1 MPRRPE
7 ARFFMTNLSREGVSP
22 EEWSIQR
29 WEKFQALL
37 QRVRET
43 NAFQID
49 HFPGL
54 ADCDQ
59 WSGFDEFAE
68 NCPFTEKNDLAL
80 DRQQN
85 QPYGTN
91 LTFSVAE
98 YSYFH
103 QTSGTMGEPMAW
115 LDTDDDWSWMLGN
128 WDRVLQG
135 AGVQSGSRCFFA
147 FSFGPFL
154 GFWTAYDA
162 ARKRGC
168 LCIPGGGQG
177 SEQRL
182 HSILGHEVEY
192 LFCTPTYALRL
203 PEVAKQAGID
213 LGGHALRAIIVA
225 GETGGSVPSFRRRV
239 SEAWGKDL
247 RVYDHYGMTEVGPV
261 AFETPGGQ
269 GGLRVILESY
279 FAEVIDPETKKP
291 SSKGEGELVLTTLG
305 RTGCPLLRYRTGD
318 LVRAKSTTGPEG
330 FPVLDLEAGILGRSD
345 DMVVIRGVNVYPS
358 SVDAIVRGFEEVAEY
373 QVIHEKKGEMS
384 EISLQVEAPEN
395 VAQAL
400 EVSLKEAFS
409 LRIPV
414 DRAQPNSLPRFEM
427 KAKRWR
433 TEQ

>member
-1 MPRRPE
+1 
-7 ARFFMTNLSREGVSP
+7 MTTPSRDGVSP
-22 EEWSIQR
+22 EEWSSQR
-29 WEKFQALL
+29 WETFQALL

-43 NAFQID
+43 NAFQSAC
-49 HFPGL
+49 FPGL

-59 WSGFDEFAE
+59 WSGFDEFVE
-68 NCPFTEKNDLAL
+68 NCPFTGKNDLAL

-85 QPYGTN
+85 PPYGTN
-91 LTFSVAE
+91 LTFPVEE
-98 YSYFH
+98 YSCFH

-115 LDTDDDWSWMLGN
+115 LDTEEDWNWMLGN
-128 WDRVLQG
+128 WDRVLEG
-135 AGVQSGSRCFFA
+135 AGVQSGARCFFA

-182 HSILGHEVEY
+182 RSILEHGAEY

-213 LGGHALRAIIVA
+213 LRGHALRSIIVA

-261 AFETPGGQ
+261 AFETPGGK
-269 GGLRVILESY
+269 GGLRVMLESY
-279 FAEVIDPETKKP
+279 FAEVIDPETKAP
-291 SSKGEGELVLTTLG
+291 SSTGEGELVLTTLG
-305 RTGCPLLRYRTGD
+305 RTGCPLFRYRTGD
-318 LVRAKSTTGPEG
+318 LVRAIIQTDPDG
-330 FPVLDLEAGILGRSD
+330 FPALDLKDGILGRSD
-345 DMVVIRGVNVYPS
+345 DMVVVRGVNVYPS
-358 SVDAIVRGFEEVAEY
+358 SVDAIVRGFEEVMEY
-373 QVIHEKKGEMS
+373 QVIHRKKGEMS
-384 EISLQVEAPEN
+384 EIGLQVEAPES

-400 EVSLKEAFS
+400 EAALKEAFS
-409 LRIPV
+409 LRMPV
-414 DRAQPNSLPRFEM
+414 GRAEPNSLPRFEM
-427 KAKRWR
+427 KARRWL
-433 TEQ
+433 TEE

>member
-1 MPRRPE
+1 
-7 ARFFMTNLSREGVSP
+7 MTNPSREGVSP
-22 EEWSIQR
+22 EEWSSLR
-29 WEKFQALL
+29 WEKFQALM
-37 QRVRET
+37 QRVTET

-49 HFPGL
+49 HFPAL

-59 WSGFDEFAE
+59 WSGFDEFVE
-68 NCPFTEKNDLAL
+68 NCPFTGKNDLAL
-80 DRQQN
+80 DRQRN
-85 QPYGTN
+85 PPYGTN
-91 LTFSVAE
+91 LTFPADT
-98 YSYFH
+98 YSCFH

-115 LDTDDDWSWMLGN
+115 LDTEEDWNWMLGN
-128 WDRVLQG
+128 WDRVLEG
-135 AGVQSGSRCFFA
+135 AGVQSGARCFFA

-182 HSILGHEVEY
+182 RSILEHDVEY

-203 PEVAKQAGID
+203 PEVAQQAGID
-213 LGGHALRAIIVA
+213 PGGHALRAIIVA

-247 RVYDHYGMTEVGPV
+247 QVYDHYGMTEVGPV

-279 FAEVIDPETKKP
+279 FAEVIDPETKAP
-291 SSKGEGELVLTTLG
+291 SSSGEGELVLTTLG
-305 RTGCPLLRYRTGD
+305 RTGCPLFRYRTGD
-318 LVRAKSTTGPEG
+318 LVRAISQTDPDG
-330 FPVLDLEAGILGRSD
+330 FPTLDLEDGILGRSD
-345 DMVVIRGVNVYPS
+345 DMIVVRGVNVYPS
-358 SVDAIVRGFEEVAEY
+358 SVDAIVRGFEEVMEY

-384 EISLQVEAPEN
+384 EISLQVEAPES
-395 VAQAL
+395 VARAL
-400 EVSLKEAFS
+400 EAAMKEAFS

-414 DRAQPNSLPRFEM
+414 GRAEPNSLPRFEM
-427 KAKRWR
+427 KARRWL
-433 TEQ
+433 TEK

>member
-1 MPRRPE
+1 
-7 ARFFMTNLSREGVSP
+7 MTNPSRDGVSP
-22 EEWSIQR
+22 EEWSSQR
-29 WEKFQALL
+29 WETFQALL

-43 NAFQID
+43 NAFQSAC
-49 HFPGL
+49 FPGL

-59 WSGFDEFAE
+59 WSGFDEFVE
-68 NCPFTEKNDLAL
+68 NCPFTGKNDLAL
-80 DRQQN
+80 DRRQN
-85 QPYGTN
+85 PPYGTN
-91 LTFSVAE
+91 LTFPVEE
-98 YSYFH
+98 YSCFH

-115 LDTDDDWSWMLGN
+115 LDTEEDWNWMLGN
-128 WDRVLQG
+128 WDRVLEG
-135 AGVQSGSRCFFA
+135 AGVQSGARCFFA

-182 HSILGHEVEY
+182 HSILEHGAEY

-213 LGGHALRAIIVA
+213 LRGHALRSIIVA

-279 FAEVIDPETKKP
+279 FAEVIDPETKAP
-291 SSKGEGELVLTTLG
+291 SSTGEGELVLTTLG
-305 RTGCPLLRYRTGD
+305 RTGCPLFRYRTGD
-318 LVRAKSTTGPEG
+318 LVRAIIQTDPDG
-330 FPVLDLEAGILGRSD
+330 FPALDLKDGILGRSD
-345 DMVVIRGVNVYPS
+345 DMVVVRGVNVYPS
-358 SVDAIVRGFEEVAEY
+358 SVDAIVRGFEEVMEY
-373 QVIHEKKGEMS
+373 QVIHRKKGEMS
-384 EISLQVEAPEN
+384 EIGLQVEAPES

-400 EVSLKEAFS
+400 EAALKEAFS

-414 DRAQPNSLPRFEM
+414 GQSEPNSLPRFEM
-427 KAKRWR
+427 KARRWL
-433 TEQ
+433 TEE

>member
-1 MPRRPE
+1 M
-7 ARFFMTNLSREGVSP
+7 
-22 EEWSIQR
+22 
-29 WEKFQALL
+29 

-68 NCPFTEKNDLAL
+68 KCPFTGKNDLAL

-91 LTFSVAE
+91 LTFPVAE

-115 LDTDDDWSWMLGN
+115 LDTEDDWSWMLGN
-128 WDRVLQG
+128 WDRVLAG
-135 AGVQSGSRCFFA
+135 AGVQSGNRCFFA

-168 LCIPGGGQG
+168 LCIPGGGLG

-213 LGGHALRAIIVA
+213 LGGHSLRAIVVA
-225 GETGGSVPSFRRRV
+225 GETGGSETSFRRRV

-279 FAEVIDPETKKP
+279 FAEVIDLETKKP
-291 SSKGEGELVLTTLG
+291 SSTGEGELVLTTLG

-330 FPVLDLEAGILGRSD
+330 FPTLDLEAGILGRSD

-384 EISLQVEAPEN
+384 EIRLQVEAPEN

-400 EVSLKEAFS
+400 EVSLKDAFS

-414 DRAQPNSLPRFEM
+414 DRVQPNSLPRFEM

>member
-1 MPRRPE
+1 
-7 ARFFMTNLSREGVSP
+7 MTNPSRDGVSP
-22 EEWSIQR
+22 EEWSSQR
-29 WEKFQALL
+29 WETFQALL

-43 NAFQID
+43 NAFQSAC
-49 HFPGL
+49 FPGL

-59 WSGFDEFAE
+59 WSGFDEFVE
-68 NCPFTEKNDLAL
+68 NCPFTGKNDLAL
-80 DRQQN
+80 DRRQN
-85 QPYGTN
+85 PPYGTN
-91 LTFSVAE
+91 LTFPVEE
-98 YSYFH
+98 YSCFH

-115 LDTDDDWSWMLGN
+115 LDTEEDWNWMLGN
-128 WDRVLQG
+128 WDRVLEG
-135 AGVQSGSRCFFA
+135 AGVQSGARCFFA

-182 HSILGHEVEY
+182 RSILEHGAEY

-213 LGGHALRAIIVA
+213 LRGHALRSIIVA

-261 AFETPGGQ
+261 AFETPGGK

-279 FAEVIDPETKKP
+279 FAEVIDPETKAP
-291 SSKGEGELVLTTLG
+291 SSTGEGELVLTTLG
-305 RTGCPLLRYRTGD
+305 RTGCPLFRYRTGD
-318 LVRAKSTTGPEG
+318 LVRAISQTDPDG
-330 FPVLDLEAGILGRSD
+330 FPALDLKDGILGRSD
-345 DMVVIRGVNVYPS
+345 DMVVVRGVNVYPS
-358 SVDAIVRGFEEVAEY
+358 SVDAIVRGFEEVMEY
-373 QVIHEKKGEMS
+373 QVIHRKKGEMS
-384 EISLQVEAPEN
+384 EIGLQVEVPES

-400 EVSLKEAFS
+400 EAALKEAFS

-414 DRAQPNSLPRFEM
+414 GQSEPNSLPRFEM
-427 KAKRWR
+427 KARRWL
-433 TEQ
+433 TEE

>member
-1 MPRRPE
+1 
-7 ARFFMTNLSREGVSP
+7 MTNPSREGVSP

-54 ADCDQ
+54 SDCDQ

-91 LTFSVAE
+91 LTFPVAE

-115 LDTDDDWSWMLGN
+115 LDTEDDWSWMLGN
-128 WDRVLQG
+128 WDRVLAG
-135 AGVQSGSRCFFA
+135 AGVQSGNRCFFA

-168 LCIPGGGQG
+168 LCIPGGGLG

-182 HSILGHEVEY
+182 HSILGHKVEY

-213 LGGHALRAIIVA
+213 LGGHSLGAIVVA
-225 GETGGSVPSFRRRV
+225 GETGGSEPSFRRRV
-239 SEAWGKDL
+239 SEAWGRDL

-279 FAEVIDPETKKP
+279 FAEVIDLETKKP
-291 SSKGEGELVLTTLG
+291 SSTGEGELVLTTLG

-330 FPVLDLEAGILGRSD
+330 FPTLDLEAGILGRSD

-384 EISLQVEAPEN
+384 EIRLQVEAPEN
-395 VAQAL
+395 VTQAL
-400 EVSLKEAFS
+400 EVSLKDAFS

-414 DRAQPNSLPRFEM
+414 GRVQPNSLPRFEM

>member
-1 MPRRPE
+1 
-7 ARFFMTNLSREGVSP
+7 MTNPSRDGVSP
-22 EEWSIQR
+22 EEWSSQR
-29 WEKFQALL
+29 WETFQALL
-37 QRVRET
+37 QKVRET
-43 NAFQID
+43 NAFQAG
-49 HFPGL
+49 HFPAL

-59 WSGFDEFAE
+59 WSGFDAFVE
-68 NCPFTEKNDLAL
+68 NCPFTKKNDLAL
-80 DRQQN
+80 DRQRN
-85 QPYGTN
+85 PPYGTN
-91 LTFSVAE
+91 LTFPVEE
-98 YSYFH
+98 YSCFH

-115 LDTDDDWSWMLGN
+115 LDTEEDWNWMLGN
-128 WDRVLQG
+128 WDRVLEG
-135 AGVQSGSRCFFA
+135 AGVQSGDRCFFA

-182 HSILGHEVEY
+182 HSILEHDVEY

-203 PEVAKQAGID
+203 PEVAKQAGVD

-225 GETGGSVPSFRRRV
+225 GETGGSVLSFRRRV

-279 FAEVIDPETKKP
+279 FAEVIDPETKEP
-291 SSKGEGELVLTTLG
+291 SSTGEGELVLTTLG
-305 RTGCPLLRYRTGD
+305 RTGCPLFRYRTGD
-318 LVRAKSTTGPEG
+318 LVRAISKTGPDG
-330 FPVLDLEAGILGRSD
+330 FPTLDLEGGILGRSD
-345 DMVVIRGVNVYPS
+345 DMVVVRGVNVYPS
-358 SVDAIVRGFEEVAEY
+358 SVDAIVRGFKEVVEY

-384 EISLQVEAPEN
+384 EISLQVEAPEK

-400 EVSLKEAFS
+400 EVSLKDAFS

-414 DRAQPNSLPRFEM
+414 DRAEPNSLPRFEM

-433 TEQ
+433 TEK

>member
-1 MPRRPE
+1 
-7 ARFFMTNLSREGVSP
+7 MTNPSREGVSP

-91 LTFSVAE
+91 LTFPVAE

-115 LDTDDDWSWMLGN
+115 LDTEDDWSWMLGN
-128 WDRVLQG
+128 WDRVLAG
-135 AGVQSGSRCFFA
+135 AGVQSGNRCFFA

-168 LCIPGGGQG
+168 LCIPGGGLG

-182 HSILGHEVEY
+182 HSILGHKVEY

-203 PEVAKQAGID
+203 PEVAKQAGVD
-213 LGGHALRAIIVA
+213 LGGHGLRAVIVA
-225 GETGGSVPSFRRRV
+225 GETGGSEPSFRRRV

-279 FAEVIDPETKKP
+279 FAEVIDLETKKP
-291 SSKGEGELVLTTLG
+291 SSTGEGELVLTTLG

-330 FPVLDLEAGILGRSD
+330 FPTLDLEAGILGRSD

-384 EISLQVEAPEN
+384 EIRLQVEAPEN
-395 VAQAL
+395 VTQAL
-400 EVSLKEAFS
+400 EVSLKDAFS

-414 DRAQPNSLPRFEM
+414 GRAQPNSLPRFEM

>member
-1 MPRRPE
+1 
-7 ARFFMTNLSREGVSP
+7 MTNLSREGVSA
-22 EEWSIQR
+22 EEWSRQR

-54 ADCDQ
+54 ADCEQ

-68 NCPFTEKNDLAL
+68 NCPFTEKNDLAQ
-80 DRQQN
+80 DRQQKP
-85 QPYGTN
+85 PYGTN
-91 LTFSVAE
+91 LTLPVEE

-103 QTSGTMGEPMAW
+103 QTSGTMGKPMAW
-115 LDTDDDWSWMLGN
+115 LDTEDDWNWMLGN
-128 WDRVLQG
+128 WDRVLEG
-135 AGVQSGSRCFFA
+135 AGVESGARCYFA

-182 HSILGHEVEY
+182 HSILEHDAEY

-203 PEVAKQAGID
+203 PEVAKKAGID

-225 GETGGSVPSFRRRV
+225 GEAGGSVPAFRERV
-239 SEAWGKDL
+239 TQAWGKDL
-247 RVYDHYGMTEVGPV
+247 RIYDHYGMTEVGPV

-279 FAEVIDPETKKP
+279 FAEVIDPETKMP
-291 SSKGEGELVLTTLG
+291 SSTGEGELVLTTLG
-305 RTGCPLLRYRTGD
+305 RTGCPLFRYRTGD
-318 LVRAKSTTGPEG
+318 LVRAKSKTGPDG
-330 FPVLDLEAGILGRSD
+330 FPTLDLEAGILGRSD
-345 DMVVIRGVNVYPS
+345 DMVVVRGVNVYPS

-414 DRAQPNSLPRFEM
+414 GRSEPNSLPRFEM

-433 TEQ
+433 TEK

>member
-1 MPRRPE
+1 
-7 ARFFMTNLSREGVSP
+7 MTNLSREGVSA
-22 EEWSIQR
+22 EEWSRQR

-54 ADCDQ
+54 ADCEQ

-68 NCPFTEKNDLAL
+68 NCPFTEKNDLAW

-91 LTFSVAE
+91 LTFPVEE
-98 YSYFH
+98 YSCFH

-115 LDTDDDWSWMLGN
+115 LDTEEDWNWMLGN
-128 WDRVLQG
+128 WDRVLEV
-135 AGVQSGSRCFFA
+135 AGVQSGARCFFA

-182 HSILGHEVEY
+182 HSILEHDAEY

-225 GETGGSVPSFRRRV
+225 GEAGGSVPAFRERV
-239 SEAWGKDL
+239 TQAWGKDL
-247 RVYDHYGMTEVGPV
+247 RIYDHYGMTEVGPV

-269 GGLRVILESY
+269 GGLRVLLESY
-279 FAEVIDPETKKP
+279 FAEVIDPETKMP
-291 SSKGEGELVLTTLG
+291 SSTGEGELVLTTLG
-305 RTGCPLLRYRTGD
+305 RTGCPLFRYRTGD
-318 LVRAKSTTGPEG
+318 LVRAKSKTRPDG
-330 FPVLDLEAGILGRSD
+330 FPTLDLEAGILGRSD
-345 DMVVIRGVNVYPS
+345 DMVVVRGVNVYPS

-414 DRAQPNSLPRFEM
+414 GRSEPNSLPRFEM

-433 TEQ
+433 TEK

>member
-1 MPRRPE
+1 
-7 ARFFMTNLSREGVSP
+7 MTNPSRDGVSP
-22 EEWSIQR
+22 EQWSSQR

-49 HFPGL
+49 HFPAL

-59 WSGFDEFAE
+59 WSGFDEFVE
-68 NCPFTEKNDLAL
+68 SCPFTEKNDLAQ
-80 DRQQN
+80 DRKEN
-85 QPYGTN
+85 PPYGSN
-91 LTFSVAE
+91 LTFPPDA
-98 YSYFH
+98 YSCFH

-115 LDTDDDWSWMLGN
+115 LDTQEDWNWMLGN
-128 WDRVLQG
+128 WDTVLEG
-135 AGVQSGSRCFFA
+135 AGVESGARCFFA

-182 HSILGHEVEY
+182 RSILEHGAEY

-213 LGGHALRAIIVA
+213 LRGHALRSIIVA

-279 FAEVIDPETKKP
+279 FAEVIDPETKAP
-291 SSKGEGELVLTTLG
+291 SSTGEGELVLTTLG
-305 RTGCPLLRYRTGD
+305 RTGCPLFRYRTGD
-318 LVRAKSTTGPEG
+318 LVRAISQTDPDG
-330 FPVLDLEAGILGRSD
+330 FPALDLKDGILGRSD
-345 DMVVIRGVNVYPS
+345 DMVVVRGVNVYPS
-358 SVDAIVRGFEEVAEY
+358 SVDAIVRGFEEVMEY
-373 QVIHEKKGEMS
+373 QVIHRKKGEMS
-384 EISLQVEAPEN
+384 EIGLQVEAPES

-400 EVSLKEAFS
+400 EAALKEAFS

-414 DRAQPNSLPRFEM
+414 GQSEPNSLPRFEM
-427 KAKRWR
+427 KARRWL
-433 TEQ
+433 TEE

>member
-1 MPRRPE
+1 
-7 ARFFMTNLSREGVSP
+7 MTNPSRDGVSP
-22 EEWSIQR
+22 EEWSSQR
-29 WEKFQALL
+29 WETFQALL

-43 NAFQID
+43 NAFQSAC
-49 HFPGL
+49 FPGL

-59 WSGFDEFAE
+59 WSGFDEFVE
-68 NCPFTEKNDLAL
+68 NCPFTGKNDLAL
-80 DRQQN
+80 DRRQN
-85 QPYGTN
+85 PPYGTN
-91 LTFSVAE
+91 LTFPVEE
-98 YSYFH
+98 YSCFH

-115 LDTDDDWSWMLGN
+115 LDTEEDWNWMLGN
-128 WDRVLQG
+128 WDRVLEG
-135 AGVQSGSRCFFA
+135 AGVQSGARCFFA

-182 HSILGHEVEY
+182 RSILEHGAEY

-213 LGGHALRAIIVA
+213 LRGHALRSIIVA

-261 AFETPGGQ
+261 AFETPGGK

-279 FAEVIDPETKKP
+279 FAEVVDPETKAP
-291 SSKGEGELVLTTLG
+291 SSTGEGELVLTTLG
-305 RTGCPLLRYRTGD
+305 RTGCPLFRYRTGD
-318 LVRAKSTTGPEG
+318 LVRAISQTDPDG
-330 FPVLDLEAGILGRSD
+330 FPALDLKDGILGRSD
-345 DMVVIRGVNVYPS
+345 DMVVVRGVNVYPS
-358 SVDAIVRGFEEVAEY
+358 SVDAIVWGFEEVMEY
-373 QVIHEKKGEMS
+373 QVIHRKKGEMS
-384 EISLQVEAPEN
+384 EIGLQVEVPES

-400 EVSLKEAFS
+400 EAALKEAFS

-414 DRAQPNSLPRFEM
+414 GQSEPNSLPRFEM
-427 KAKRWR
+427 KARRWL
-433 TEQ
+433 TEE

>member
-1 MPRRPE
+1 
-7 ARFFMTNLSREGVSP
+7 MTRSPREGGSP
-22 EEWSIQR
+22 EEWSNRR
-29 WEKFQALL
+29 WEKFQTLL
-37 QRVRET
+37 QRVRES
-43 NAFQID
+43 NAFQAD
-49 HFPGL
+49 HFPAL
-54 ADCDQ
+54 ADCGR
-59 WSGFDEFAE
+59 WAGFDDFAE

-80 DRQQN
+80 DRREN
-85 QPYGTN
+85 EPYGTN
-91 LTFSVAE
+91 LTFPVEE
-98 YSYFH
+98 YSCFH

-115 LDTDDDWSWMLGN
+115 LDTQEDWNWMLGN
-128 WDRVLQG
+128 WDRVLAG
-135 AGVQSGSRCFFA
+135 AGVQSGARCFFA

-182 HSILGHEVEY
+182 HLILEHEVEY

-203 PEVAKQAGID
+203 PEAAKQAGID
-213 LGGHALRAIIVA
+213 LRGHALRSIIVA

-239 SEAWGKDL
+239 SEAWGKET

-269 GGLRVILESY
+269 GGLSVILESY

-291 SSKGEGELVLTTLG
+291 SSTGEGELVLTTLG
-305 RTGCPLLRYRTGD
+305 RTGCPLFRYRTGD
-318 LVRAKSTTGPEG
+318 LVRAKSKTGPDG
-330 FPVLDLEAGILGRSD
+330 FPALDLEGGILGRSD
-345 DMVVIRGVNVYPS
+345 DMVVVRGVNVYPS
-358 SVDAIVRGFEEVAEY
+358 SVDAIVRGFEEIAEY

-384 EISLQVEAPEN
+384 EISLQVEASEK
-395 VAQAL
+395 VAREL
-400 EVSLKEAFS
+400 ETSLKEAFS

-414 DRAQPNSLPRFEM
+414 ARAQPNSLPRFEM

-433 TEQ
+433 SEK

>member
-1 MPRRPE
+1 
-7 ARFFMTNLSREGVSP
+7 MTNLSREGVSP
-22 EEWSIQR
+22 EDWSIQR

-49 HFPGL
+49 HFPDL

-68 NCPFTEKNDLAL
+68 KCPFTEKNDLAL

-91 LTFSVAE
+91 LTFPVAE

-115 LDTDDDWSWMLGN
+115 LDTEDDWSWMLGN
-128 WDRVLQG
+128 WDRVLEG
-135 AGVQSGSRCFFA
+135 AGIQSGNRCFFA

-192 LFCTPTYALRL
+192 LFCTPTYALRM

-213 LGGHALRAIIVA
+213 LGGHSLRAIVVA
-225 GETGGSVPSFRRRV
+225 GETGGSEPSFRRRV

-279 FAEVIDPETKKP
+279 FAEVIDLETKKP
-291 SSKGEGELVLTTLG
+291 SSTGEGELVLTTLG

-330 FPVLDLEAGILGRSD
+330 FPTLDLEAGILGRSD

-384 EISLQVEAPEN
+384 EIRLQVEAPEN

-400 EVSLKEAFS
+400 EVSLKDAFS